1 MADQIMTVLG
11 PIEPDQLGVTLA
23 HEHLVF
29 DLRCLWEEPPPERAH
44 LADAEPTLE
53 NRGAMTRDAY
63 HSKVNLHLDD
73 PALVEDDLRRYT
85 KAGGRALVDLTT
97 NGLAPDP
104 GAAVALAR
112 ATGVHIV
119 HGAGYYRRR
128 CLPDEVD
135 AMSEG
140 ALVDKLEGAVRVGLL
155 GTTVRAGILGE
166 LGTAT
171 PIQPFEERQ
180 LRAAARVQRTTGVGI
195 NVHPAI
201 WGHEHLRIIDI
212 LEAAGA
218 DLSRVAISHCDELV
232 EPEWQA
238 KIAERGVMLSFDTFG
253 SEGVSDSDGSQEPR
267 DSERLDC
274 LLQLLDADRADQL
287 LLSHDVC
294 TRLQLHR
301 YGGWGYDHILV
312 SIVPRLR
319 RAGVSQEDI
328 DRMLIDNPRRLLAMP
343 SA

>member
-11 PIEPDQLGVTLA
+11 PIEPEALGVTLA

-29 DLRCLWEEPPPERAH
+29 DLRCLWEEPPPERAY
-44 LADAEPTLE
+44 LVDAAPTLE

-73 PALVEDDLRRYT
+73 PALVEDDLRRYRA
-85 KAGGRALVDLTT
+85 AGGTALIDLTT
-97 NGLAPDP
+97 TGLAPSP
-104 GAAVALAR
+104 EAAATLSR
-112 ATGVHIV
+112 ATGLHVV
-119 HGAGYYRRR
+119 AGAGYYRRR
-128 CLPDEVD
+128 CLPDAVD
-135 AMSEG
+135 GLSED
-140 ALVDKLEGAVRVGLL
+140 ALAEELERAVREGLH
-155 GTTVRAGILGE
+155 GTAVRAGILGE

-180 LRAAARVQRTTGVGI
+180 LRAAARVQRATGVGI

-201 WGHEHLRIIDI
+201 WAHEHLRIIDI

-232 EPEWQA
+232 EPEWHA
-238 KIAERGVMLSFDTFG
+238 KIAERGVMLCFDTFG
-253 SEGVSDSDGSQEPR
+253 AEGVSDSDGTQEPR
-267 DSERLDC
+267 DSDRLDC
-274 LLQLLDADRADQL
+274 LLRLLDADRAGQL

-301 YGGWGYDHILV
+301 YGGWGYDHLLL

-319 RAGVSQEDI
+319 RAGVAEADI

-343 SA
+343 AA

>member
-1 MADQIMTVLG
+1 MTVLG
-11 PIEPDQLGVTLA
+11 PIEPEALGVTLA

-29 DLRCLWEEPPPERAH
+29 DLRCLWEEPPPERAY
-44 LADAEPTLE
+44 LVDAEPTLE

-73 PALVEDDLRRYT
+73 PTLVEEDLYRYRA
-85 KAGGRALVDLTT
+85 AGGASLIDLTT
-97 NGLAPDP
+97 TGLAPNPD
-104 GAAVALAR
+104 AAVALAR
-112 ATGVHIV
+112 ATGLHVV
-119 HGAGYYRRR
+119 AGAGYYRRR
-128 CLPDEVD
+128 CLPDGVD
-135 AMSEG
+135 ELSED
-140 ALVDKLEGAVRVGLL
+140 ALAEELERAVREGFPR
-155 GTTVRAGILGE
+155 TTVRAGILGE

-180 LRAAARVQRTTGVGI
+180 LRAAARVQRATGVGI

-212 LEAAGA
+212 LESAGA

-232 EPEWQA
+232 EPEWHA
-238 KIAERGVMLSFDTFG
+238 KIAERGVMLCFDTFG
-253 SEGVSDSDGSQEPR
+253 AEGVSDSDGSQEPR
-267 DSERLDC
+267 DSQRLDC
-274 LLQLLDADRADQL
+274 LRRLLDAGRAGQL

-312 SIVPRLR
+312 SIVPGLR
-319 RAGVSQEDI
+319 RGGVPDDDI

-343 SA
+343 AT

>member
-1 MADQIMTVLG
+1 MANQIMTVLG
-11 PIEPDQLGVTLA
+11 PIEPEALGTTLA

-44 LADAEPTLE
+44 LVDAEPTLE
-53 NRGAMTRDAY
+53 NRGELTRDPY

-73 PALVEDDLRRYT
+73 PALVEADLRRYRS
-85 KAGGRALVDLTT
+85 AGGSALIDLTT
-97 NGLAPDP
+97 AGLAPNPD
-104 GAAVALAR
+104 AAVALSKA
-112 ATGVHIV
+112 AGLHVV

-135 AMSEG
+135 ELSED
-140 ALVDKLEGAVRVGLL
+140 ALADELERAVREGLH

-180 LRAAARVQRTTGVGI
+180 LRAAARVQRATGVGI

-212 LEAAGA
+212 LDDAGA

-232 EPEWQA
+232 EPEWHA
-238 KIAERGVMLSFDTFG
+238 RIAERGVMLCFDTLG
-253 SEGVSDSDGSQEPR
+253 AEGVSDSDGSQEPR

-274 LLQLLDADRADQL
+274 LRRLLDAGRAGQL

-301 YGGWGYDHILV
+301 YGGWGYGHILV

-319 RAGVSQEDI
+319 RAGVPDADI
-328 DRMLIDNPRRLLAMP
+328 ERMLIDNPRRLLAMP
-343 SA
+343 A

>member
-11 PIEPDQLGVTLA
+11 PIAPEALGVTLA

-53 NRGAMTRDAY
+53 NRGELTRDPY
-63 HSKVNLHLDD
+63 HSRVNLHLDD
-73 PALVEDDLRRYT
+73 PALVEDDLQRYRV
-85 KAGGRALVDLTT
+85 AGGGALVDLTT
-97 NGLAPDP
+97 KGLAPDP
-104 GAAVALAR
+104 EAAAALSR
-112 ATGVHIV
+112 ATGLHVV
-119 HGAGYYRRR
+119 AGAGYYRRR

-135 AMSEG
+135 ELSED
-140 ALVDKLEGAVRVGLL
+140 ALTDELERAVREGLL

-180 LRAAARVQRTTGVGI
+180 LRAAARVQRATGVGI

-212 LEAAGA
+212 LDDAGA
-218 DLSRVAISHCDELV
+218 DVSRVAISHCDELV
-232 EPEWQA
+232 EPDWHA
-238 KIAERGVMLSFDTFG
+238 KIAERGVMLCFDTFG
-253 SEGVSDSDGSQEPR
+253 AEGVSDSDGSQEPR

-274 LLQLLDADRADQL
+274 LRRLLDAGRAGQL

-319 RAGVSQEDI
+319 RAGVAGADI
-328 DRMLIDNPRRLLAMP
+328 DRMLVENPRRLLAMP
-343 SA
+343 A